1 MKVDD
6 ITSQLE
12 SMLAGRESAPQPD
25 GAVGPAPAARR
36 TVDEVYAD
44 LQTSPLFM
52 TDLDEDNDTV
62 AALQALAFEG
72 TPLENGVNF
81 KEQGNE
87 CFRFKRWG
95 DAREFYKKGIDV
107 LLPGER
113 ARRRGEVTK
122 RTEREVKEDGREIEE
137 EIEEEVEDG
146 PEEIA
151 KMRACLEAL
160 YVNRGACE
168 LELRNYRAC
177 WLDCGLALR
186 LNPRNVKALYR
197 SSKALLAVGRI
208 DEADDAC
215 AHGLAVDA
223 ENASLRA
230 VAKDIV
236 AAAERRD
243 AKKKADEARAA
254 AERRKAAVLKA
265 ALSARGIRTRTT
277 PQPPEMEDA
286 RVKLVP
292 DEEDP
297 RSSLVVPV
305 VLLYPTDL
313 ESDFVKAFGETDM
326 LSDHLSYIFP
336 LPWDRK
342 GDYTLDG
349 TECYVET
356 VAGGLMK
363 WGKKMPLLKVLASG
377 SVEIV
382 DDVFKVFVVP
392 KPKAAAW
399 VEEFK
404 MKKGAEKK
412 NLVVGK

>member
-6 ITSQLE
+6 MTAQLE
-12 SMLAGRESAPQPD
+12 SMLAQREAAPQPE
-25 GAVGPAPAARR
+25 GTTGPAPAVRR

-52 TDLDEDNDTV
+52 TELDEDNETV

-72 TPLENGVNF
+72 TPLENGTNF
-81 KEQGNE
+81 KDQGNE
-87 CFRFKRWG
+87 CFRARRWA
-95 DAREFYKKGIDV
+95 DARAFYTQGIDV

-113 ARRRGEVTK
+113 ARRRGATTR
-122 RTEREVKEDGREIEE
+122 RTEREVTADGREVET
-137 EIEEEVEDG
+137 EVDDA
-146 PEEIA
+146 PA
-151 KMRACLEAL
+151 DVAALRACLEAL

-168 LELRNYRAC
+168 LALRNHRAC

-197 SSKALLAVGRI
+197 SSRALLAVGRI
-208 DEADDAC
+208 DDADDAC
-215 AHGLAVDA
+215 AHGLAVDP
-223 ENASLRA
+223 ENEALRT
-230 VAKDIV
+230 VAGDIV
-236 AAAERRD
+236 AAAAQRD
-243 AKKKADEARAA
+243 AKKKADDARADA
-254 AERRKAAVLKA
+254 ARRRAA
-265 ALSARGIRTRTT
+265 
-277 PQPPEMEDA
+277 DA
-286 RVKLVP
+286 RVRLVP

-313 ESDFVKAFGETDM
+313 ESDFVKAFGEADV
-326 LSDHLSYIFP
+326 LADHLRYIFP
-336 LPWDRK
+336 LPWDRAA
-342 GDYTLDG
+342 DYTLDA

-392 KPKAAAW
+392 KAKAAAW
-399 VEEFK
+399 VEDFK
-404 MKKGAEKK
+404 MKKAAEKK
-412 NLVVGK
+412 HLVVGK

>member
-6 ITSQLE
+6 ITAQLQN
-12 SMLAGRESAPQPD
+12 MLAQQESQPQPD
-25 GAVGPAPAARR
+25 GTTGPAPAARR

-52 TDLDEDNDTV
+52 TELDEDNETV

-87 CFRFKRWG
+87 CFRFKRWA
-95 DAREFYKKGIDV
+95 DAREFYTKGVNV
-107 LLPGER
+107 LVPGER
-113 ARRRGEVTK
+113 ARKNGETTR
-122 RTEREVKEDGREIEE
+122 RTEREVQEDGREIET
-137 EIEEEVEDG
+137 EVEDG
-146 PEEIA
+146 PEEIG

-197 SSKALLAVGRI
+197 SSRALLAVGRI
-208 DEADDAC
+208 EEADDAC
-215 AHGLAVDA
+215 AHGLAVDGA
-223 ENASLRA
+223 NASLRS
-230 VAKDIV
+230 VADEIV
-236 AAAERRD
+236 AAAARRD
-243 AKKKADEARAA
+243 AKKKAEEERAA
-254 AERRKAAVLKA
+254 AARRRATVLKA
-265 ALSARGIRTRTT
+265 ALAARGIRTRTT
-277 PQPPEMEDA
+277 AQPPEMEDA
-286 RVKLVP
+286 RVMLVP

-297 RSSLVVPV
+297 RSSLAVPV
-305 VLLYPTDL
+305 VLLYPRDL
-313 ESDFVKAFGETDM
+313 ESDFVKAFGETDV
-326 LSDHLSYIFP
+326 LGDHLSYIFP
-336 LPWDRK
+336 LPWDK
-342 GDYTLDG
+342 AGQYTVAG

-363 WGKKMPLLKVLASG
+363 WGKKVPLLKVLASG

-392 KPKAAAW
+392 KAKAAAW
-399 VEEFK
+399 VEEYK

-412 NLVVGK
+412 QLVVG